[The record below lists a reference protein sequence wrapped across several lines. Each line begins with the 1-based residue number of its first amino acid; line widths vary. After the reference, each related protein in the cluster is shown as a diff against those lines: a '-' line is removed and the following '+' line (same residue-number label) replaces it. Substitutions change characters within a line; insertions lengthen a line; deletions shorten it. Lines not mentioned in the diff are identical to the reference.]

1 MSSYSSASHVRAADL
16 YLKFASISNRLFRFW
31 FSWLLM
37 TKPKKINIL
46 LESDLH
52 FLGERLFVTG
62 RGCVKKKKKNVGR
75 VQVVEKKEHF
85 A

>member
-1 MSSYSSASHVRAADL
+1 M
-16 YLKFASISNRLFRFW
+16 
-31 FSWLLM
+31 
-37 TKPKKINIL
+37 NIL

-62 RGCVKKKKKNVGR
+62 RECVRKKKKNVGR

>member
-1 MSSYSSASHVRAADL
+1 M
-16 YLKFASISNRLFRFW
+16 
-31 FSWLLM
+31 
-37 TKPKKINIL
+37 NIL

-62 RGCVKKKKKNVGR
+62 RGCVRKKNVGR